1 MHPQAPSTAPRVGMS
16 VVHGARP
23 ITRGAERFD
32 NPKTE
37 GIMSHRIEKDSLGEV
52 PVPSE
57 AYYGAQTQR
66 AVDNFPISGIGF
78 NRGFIYA
85 LGLIKR
91 SAAQAN
97 MELGLLD
104 RERGGAVVAAAQE
117 VMDGKLDAH
126 FPIDIFQTGS
136 GTSSNMNTNE
146 VISNRG
152 IELLGGT
159 IGSKEPVHPND
170 HVNMGQSSN
179 DVIPTAIHIAGAR
192 AIHNE
197 LIPALHHLH
206 AALEAKAKA
215 WDHIIKS
222 GRTHLMDATPVRLGQ
237 EFGGYAAQ
245 IAHGIRRAELA
256 RDALLELALGGTA
269 TGTGINR
276 PVAFPSMAI
285 GHIANE
291 CDLPFV
297 EASNHFE
304 AQGARDGVVE
314 ASGQLKTIA
323 ASFMKI
329 ANDIRWLGSGPRTGF
344 YEIALPSIQP
354 GSSIMPGKVNPVMC
368 EMLTMVSAQVMGND
382 VAINIGGQGGNF
394 ELNVYLPM
402 MAHNLL
408 QSVSILANGAQTF
421 TDRCVVGI
429 EANEEIC
436 TQSVERNLA
445 ICTSLAPAIGYDKAA
460 AISKEAF
467 KTNRTVRE
475 VAIEWDVLPSDELN
489 TLLDGRAM
497 TEPS

>member
-1 MHPQAPSTAPRVGMS
+1 
-16 VVHGARP
+16 
-23 ITRGAERFD
+23 
-32 NPKTE
+32 
-37 GIMSHRIEKDSLGEV
+37 MSHRIEKDSLGEV
-52 PVPSE
+52 PVPSD

-85 LGLIKR
+85 LGLVKR
-91 SAAQAN
+91 ASAGAN
-97 MELGLLD
+97 MDLGLLD
-104 RERGGAVVAAAQE
+104 PERGAAIVAAAQE

-136 GTSSNMNTNE
+136 GTSSNMNANE
-146 VISNRG
+146 VISNRA
-152 IELLGGT
+152 IEIMGGA
-159 IGSKEPVHPND
+159 IGSKVPVHPND

-179 DVIPTAIHIAGAR
+179 DVIPTAIHIAGAC
-192 AIHNE
+192 AVHND
-197 LIPALHHLH
+197 LIPALKHLH
-206 AALEAKAKA
+206 GALASKADA

-222 GRTHLMDATPVRLGQ
+222 GRTHLMDATPIRLGQ

-245 IAHGIRRAELA
+245 VKHGIRRAEGA

-276 PVAFPSMAI
+276 PKAFPKMAI
-285 GHIANE
+285 ERIGAE
-291 CDLPFV
+291 SGLPFT
-297 EASNHFE
+297 EAANHFE

-314 ASGQLKTIA
+314 ASGQFKTIA

-344 YEIALPSIQP
+344 YEIALPSVQP

-394 ELNVYLPM
+394 ELNVYLPV

-408 QSVSILANGAQTF
+408 QSATILANGAVAF

-436 TQSVERNLA
+436 VQSVERNLA

-467 KTNRTVRE
+467 KTNQTVRE
-475 VAIEWDVLPSDELN
+475 VAIEWEVLPSDELDR
-489 TLLDGRAM
+489 LLDGRAM

>member
-1 MHPQAPSTAPRVGMS
+1 
-16 VVHGARP
+16 
-23 ITRGAERFD
+23 
-32 NPKTE
+32 
-37 GIMSHRIEKDSLGEV
+37 
-52 PVPSE
+52 
-57 AYYGAQTQR
+57 
-66 AVDNFPISGIGF
+66 
-78 NRGFIYA
+78 
-85 LGLIKR
+85 
-91 SAAQAN
+91 
-97 MELGLLD
+97 ME
-104 RERGGAVVAAAQE
+104 
-117 VMDGKLDAH
+117 GKLDAH

-136 GTSSNMNTNE
+136 GTSSNMNSNE
-146 VISNRG
+146 VISNRSIEMMGG
-152 IELLGGT
+152 IL
-159 IGSKEPVHPND
+159 GSKEPVHPND

-179 DVIPTAIHIAGAR
+179 DVIPTAIHISGAL
-192 AIHNE
+192 AIHND
-197 LIPALHHLH
+197 LIPALRHLH
-206 AALEAKAKA
+206 GALCDKAQA

-245 IAHGIRRAELA
+245 VAHGIRRAEAA

-276 PVAFPSMAI
+276 PVAFPAAAI
-285 GHIANE
+285 AFIAEETGLN
-291 CDLPFV
+291 FI
-297 EASNHFE
+297 EAENHFE

-323 ASFMKI
+323 VSFMKI

-368 EMLTMVSAQVMGND
+368 EMLTMVAAQVMGND

-408 QSVSILANGAQTF
+408 QSTTILANGARTF

-475 VAIEWDVLPSDELN
+475 VAIEWNAMPADELDR
-489 TLLDGRAM
+489 LLDGRAM